1 MTIPNRS
8 SIIAASL
15 QPSIAIRSILIVLF
29 SIAVLQGYAQD
40 STNFE
45 PSTDTG
51 QMMADASEAEGDA
64 AAGGA
69 DIENGKALFKAQC
82 ASCHNPLKDGT
93 GPKLK
98 GVTAIW
104 EGYGDY
110 QGKSGKEWLTV
121 WIINWNEAV
130 DAGYPR
136 AVEMKDWSPTQMNV
150 FTGKLSESDVDD
162 ILAYVE
168 NYELPV
174 IEAGAD
180 GEGGTSTADTS
191 LFRSLLIILAV
202 LLLIVAIILSRT
214 SNVLERMVKEKSGE
228 TVAEPVPLWKNKKIL
243 TVLVLAVVVF
253 VGYTVVDNAVDLGR
267 QQGYQPTQPIAFSH
281 ALHAG
286 KWGIECQYCHHG
298 ANESKHSN
306 IPSVNIC
313 MNCHKNIQVGPEHG
327 KTEITKIYASI
338 GFNPLTNAYFED
350 YDNMSKE
357 EVMATFREWFET
369 GIDSTD
375 MSPSE
380 VKNLPTKVED
390 QLAGISDKINK
401 PIEWVRIHNL
411 PDHVYFNHAQ
421 HVNVG
426 NIECQTC
433 HGPIEE
439 MDKVYQ
445 YSPLSMGWCVNCH
458 RETEVNF
465 ANGYYSDTLASTE
478 YRVYESYHSEIMNE
492 LREKVT
498 VEDIGGTECQK
509 CHY

>member
-1 MTIPNRS
+1 LILL
-8 SIIAASL
+8 SL
-15 QPSIAIRSILIVLF
+15 FVLNV
-29 SIAVLQGYAQD
+29 SAQD
-40 STNFE
+40 GDSNQAN
-45 PSTDTG
+45 PDDTA
-51 QMMADASEAEGDA
+51 QMTADAGAADA
-64 AAGGA
+64 AGDESGA
-69 DIENGKALFKAQC
+69 DLENGKALFKAQC
-82 ASCHNPLKDGT
+82 ASCHNPLKDAT

-98 GVTAIW
+98 GVTEIW
-104 EGYGDY
+104 ESYGDY
-110 QGKSGKEWLTV
+110 QGKSGREWLTI

-136 AVEMKDWSPTQMNV
+136 ALEIKDWSPTQMNV
-150 FTGKLSESDVDD
+150 FTGKLSDQDVTD

-168 NYELPV
+168 NYELPAPV
-174 IEAGAD
+174 TAD
-180 GEGGTSTADTS
+180 GGDGTTSGADTS

-214 SNVLERMVKEKSGE
+214 SSVLDRMVKEKRGE
-228 TVAEPVPLWKNKKIL
+228 FVPDPVPLWKNKKLI

-253 VGYTVVDNAVDLGR
+253 VGYTVVDNAVSLGR
-267 QQGYQPTQPIAFSH
+267 QQGYQPAQPIAFSH

-286 KWGIECQYCHHG
+286 KWGIDCQYCHHA

-313 MNCHKNIQVGPEHG
+313 MNCHKAINVGPQYG
-327 KTEITKIYASI
+327 KSEISKIYASI
-338 GFNPLTNAYFED
+338 GYNPLANAYFED
-350 YDNMSKE
+350 YANMDKE
-357 EVMATFREWFET
+357 AVMASFREWFEA
-369 GIDSTD
+369 GIDTASL
-375 MSPSE
+375 SPAE
-380 VKNLPTKVED
+380 VKNLPSKVED
-390 QLAGISDKINK
+390 QLSGISGHINK

-411 PDHVYFNHAQ
+411 PDHVYFNHSQ

-445 YSPLSMGWCVNCH
+445 WAPLSMGWCVNCH

-465 ANGYYSDTLASTE
+465 ANNGYYSDTLASSE
-478 YRVYESYHSEIMNE
+478 YRMYESYHNDIMNE
-492 LREKVT
+492 LRDKVT

>member
-1 MTIPNRS
+1 MVDD
-8 SIIAASL
+8 AS
-15 QPSIAIRSILIVLF
+15 
-29 SIAVLQGYAQD
+29 
-40 STNFE
+40 
-45 PSTDTG
+45 
-51 QMMADASEAEGDA
+51 ADAGEDAGVDGDLEAM
-64 AAGGA
+64 
-69 DIENGKALFKAQC
+69 IENGKTLFKAQC

-110 QGKSGKEWLTV
+110 QGKTGREWLVT

-136 AVEMKDWSPTQMNV
+136 ALEVKDWSPTQMNV

-168 NYELPV
+168 NYEPPAPIV
-174 IEAGAD
+174 ADGGEGGAAGAD
-180 GEGGTSTADTS
+180 SG
-191 LFRSLLIILAV
+191 LLRSLLIILAV
-202 LLLIVAIILSRT
+202 LLLMVAIILGRT
-214 SNVLERMVKEKSGE
+214 SKVLERMVNEKKGE
-228 TVAEPVPLWKNKKIL
+228 LVAEPVPLWKNKKLI

-253 VGYTVVDNAVDLGR
+253 VGFNVVDQAVSLGR
-267 QQGYQPTQPIAFSH
+267 QQGYQPAQPIAFSH

-298 ANESKHSN
+298 AAESKHSN

-313 MNCHKNIQVGPEHG
+313 MNCHKNINVGPEHG
-327 KTEITKIYASI
+327 KSEITKIYASI
-338 GFNPLTNAYFED
+338 GYNPVASAYFED
-350 YDNMSKE
+350 YGDMDKE
-357 EVMATFREWFET
+357 AVLASFREWFEKD
-369 GIDSTD
+369 IDTASLTK
-375 MSPSE
+375 SE
-380 VKNLPTKVED
+380 SSDIPAMID
-390 QLAGISDKINK
+390 GQLAAIEPMINK

-445 YSPLSMGWCVNCH
+445 YSPLSMGWCINCH

-478 YRVYESYHSEIMNE
+478 YRVYESYHSDIMNE
-492 LREKVT
+492 LRDKVT